1 MKLLIVEDDL
11 LLQEGLALAL
21 ALANEGYAL
30 DCAATAAEADSLIQS
45 GEYSLVILDLGLP
58 DKDGATLL
66 NQWRRRGVENPVLIL
81 TARDALEDRINGL
94 DSGADDYLV
103 KPFALAE
110 LQARVRSLI
119 RRYQGHSDNLV
130 TDGDLTLNLQT
141 QQVIRDSQPVEVTP
155 KEFALLTRLI
165 MRTGQ
170 TVHRETPQQ
179 DIYSW
184 QDDPGSNTL
193 EVHIHNLRR
202 KLGKDRIKTVRGV
215 GYRLETQK

>member
-21 ALANEGYAL
+21 GSEGYAL
-30 DCAATAAEADSLIQS
+30 DCAATAAQADALLQS
-45 GEYSLVILDLGLP
+45 GEYSLIILDLGLP

-66 NQWRRRGVENPVLIL
+66 SQWRRRGVKNPVLIL
-81 TARDALEDRINGL
+81 TARDALEDRVNGL

-110 LQARVRSLI
+110 LQARARALI
-119 RRYQGHSDNLV
+119 RRYQGHSDNLLQE
-130 TDGDLTLNLQT
+130 DDLTLNLQT
-141 QQVIRDSQPVEVTP
+141 QQVLLASTPVEITP
-155 KEFALLTRLI
+155 KEFALLTRLM
-165 MRTGQ
+165 MRIGQ
-170 TVHRETPQQ
+170 TVHRETLQQ

-215 GYRLETQK
+215 GYRLESRS

>member
-11 LLQEGLALAL
+11 LLQEGLALG
-21 ALANEGYAL
+21 LANEGYAL

-58 DKDGATLL
+58 DKDGSTLL
-66 NQWRRRGVENPVLIL
+66 SQWRRRGVDNPVLIL
-81 TARDALEDRINGL
+81 TARDAIEDRIHGL

-110 LQARVRSLI
+110 LQARARALI

-130 TDGDLTLNLQT
+130 ADGDLTLNLQT
-141 QQVIRDSQPVEVTP
+141 QQVLCNSHPVEVTP

-165 MRTGQ
+165 MRSGQ
-170 TVHRETPQQ
+170 TVHRETLQQ

-202 KLGKDRIKTVRGV
+202 KLGKDRIKTIRGV
-215 GYRLETQK
+215 GYRLENPQ

>member
-11 LLQEGLALAL
+11 LLQEGLALG
-21 ALANEGYAL
+21 LANEGYAL

-66 NQWRRRGVENPVLIL
+66 SQWRRRGIDNPVLIL
-81 TARDALEDRINGL
+81 TARDAIEDRIHGL

-110 LQARVRSLI
+110 LQARARALI
-119 RRYQGHSDNLV
+119 RRYQGHSDNQV
-130 TDGDLTLNLQT
+130 VDGDLTLNLQT
-141 QQVIRDSQPVEVTP
+141 QQVLCDSHPVEVTP

-165 MRTGQ
+165 MRSGQ
-170 TVHRETPQQ
+170 TVHRETLQQ

-202 KLGKDRIKTVRGV
+202 KLGKDRIKTIRGV
-215 GYRLETQK
+215 GYRLENPQ

>member
-11 LLQEGLALAL
+11 LLQEGLSL

-66 NQWRRRGVENPVLIL
+66 SQWRRRGISNPVLIL
-81 TARDALEDRINGL
+81 TARDSLEDRINGL

-110 LQARVRSLI
+110 LQARARALI
-119 RRYQGHSDNLV
+119 RRYQGHSDNLL
-130 TDGDLTLNLQT
+130 TDGDITLNLQT
-141 QQVIRDSQPVEVTP
+141 QQVLRSAQPVEVTP

-165 MRTGQ
+165 MRSGQ
-170 TVHRETPQQ
+170 TVHRETLQQ

-215 GYRLETQK
+215 GYRLESQK

>member
-21 ALANEGYAL
+21 SAEGYTL
-30 DCAATAAEADSLIQS
+30 DCADTAAEADGLIQS

-66 NQWRRRGVENPVLIL
+66 SQWRRRGIDNPVLIL

-110 LQARVRSLI
+110 LQARARALI
-119 RRYQGHSDNLV
+119 RRYQGHSDNLLS
-130 TDGDLTLNLQT
+130 DGDLTLNLQT
-141 QQVIRDSQPVEVTP
+141 QQVLQQSQPVEVTP

-170 TVHRETPQQ
+170 TVHRETLQQ

-215 GYRLETQK
+215 GYRLESQK